1 MSSRP
6 DNVSAAA
13 ESPAPSPHASA
24 DSSTTCELTDAEW
37 VASKYQNFR
46 AFVRSLVPQDPKL
59 EEWSIWLDKL
69 PLSVFLSGGDGEL
82 KGVRKAASDKQRN
95 TQAGLVLE
103 RFSVDWDFDLSRISD
118 EAQDKLRRYILLFA
132 SC

>member
-6 DNVSAAA
+6 DNVSA

-24 DSSTTCELTDAEW
+24 EISTTCSELSDADW
-37 VASKYQNFR
+37 VASKYTRFR
-46 AFVRSLVPQDPKL
+46 DYVRSLVPQEPKV

-69 PLSVFLSGGDGEL
+69 PLAVFLAGGDGEL
-82 KGVRKAASDKQRN
+82 KGVRKAPEGDARN
-95 TQAGLVLE
+95 AAAALVLE
-103 RFSVDWDFDLSRISD
+103 RFAMDWGFAL
-118 EAQDKLRRYILLFA
+118 DKITAADNIRLTRYRLLFA

>member
-6 DNVSAAA
+6 DIAA
-13 ESPAPSPHASA
+13 EGPAPSPNASA

-46 AFVRSLVPQDPKL
+46 AYVRSLVPQEPKV

-69 PLSVFLSGGDGEL
+69 PLAVFLAGGDGEL
-82 KGVRKAASDKQRN
+82 KGVRKAPEGDARN
-95 TQAGLVLE
+95 AAAALVLE
-103 RFSVDWDFDLSRISD
+103 RFAMDWDFAL
-118 EAQDKLRRYILLFA
+118 DKITAADKIRLTRYLLLFA

>member
-6 DNVSAAA
+6 DNIAA

-37 VASKYQNFR
+37 VQGKYTNFR
-46 AFVRSLVPQDPKL
+46 AFVRSLVPQEPKV

-69 PLSVFLSGGDGEL
+69 PLSVFLAGGDGEL
-82 KGVRKAASDKQRN
+82 KGVREASTDAKRS
-95 TQAGLVLE
+95 TEAGLVLE
-103 RFSVDWDFDLSRISD
+103 RFALDWDFDLSLISD

>member
-1 MSSRP
+1 MPSSTRAN
-6 DNVSAAA
+6 NVA
-13 ESPAPSPHASA
+13 EGPAPSPNASA
-24 DSSTTCELTDAEW
+24 EISTTCELTDAEW

-69 PLSVFLSGGDGEL
+69 PLAVFLAGGDGEL
-82 KGVRKAASDKQRN
+82 KGVREAASDKQRN
-95 TQAGLVLE
+95 TEAGLVLA
-103 RFSVDWDFDLSRISD
+103 RFAIDWKFEVDRISQVD
-118 EAQDKLRRYILLFA
+118 TEKMRRYILLFA